1 MRRRVAAVAGG
12 PDATSTGTSA
22 GGWRAR
28 AMDAEPSR
36 LRAHRSAPRPA
47 RRSSFG
53 FGFGFDSDPDDE
65 EAYRRRNRDVALD
78 DPAWGGRDRDRDW
91 ERHGGRGMDAYDAWE
106 RHGTASAGRF
116 RAEVDAFDAWDRR
129 RRDASPTPSLRPDSA
144 IDWETSEHLRDF
156 VRDDAGGGGRVSGG
170 RPATLDRF
178 FHQLEE
184 LRRQVVEG
192 ARRAGRTRGDDGN
205 GDGTGARDARD
216 GIHRRRGEY
225 RDEYGPRPRPR
236 ARLATPVSPRR
247 SRASVV
253 GDAAGGHADDTADER
268 DDDVL
273 RDDGVPRERRAT
285 RLDSTAAEDR
295 ATPTPDLAFDFFSRS
310 RDRERDGD
318 ATRER
323 DAESPRRDD
332 PPRPSSSAAGEV
344 AAVMARGAVHGAVST
359 PSHPRR
365 PATPEPVRG
374 FDTIASP
381 RDAWDDVEAEPD
393 PVGSAA
399 ASTAERSPA
408 GTELGRL
415 LSERPGFSEL
425 LAGVL
430 SSFRALPAETLRET
444 CVRVLVG
451 DGNGVFGGVYG
462 GNGAYGAYGVSGDG
476 DASEREPERERD
488 R

>member
-1 MRRRVAAVAGG
+1 
-12 PDATSTGTSA
+12 
-22 GGWRAR
+22 
-28 AMDAEPSR
+28 
-36 LRAHRSAPRPA
+36 
-47 RRSSFG
+47 
-53 FGFGFDSDPDDE
+53 
-65 EAYRRRNRDVALD
+65 
-78 DPAWGGRDRDRDW
+78 
-91 ERHGGRGMDAYDAWE
+91 MDAYDAWE

-156 VRDDAGGGGRVSGG
+156 VRDDAGAGAASFGG

-273 RDDGVPRERRAT
+273 RATTGFRARDV
-285 RLDSTAAEDR
+285 RLDSTR
-295 ATPTPDLAFDFFSRS
+295 PPRRIVRRPRLISRS
-310 RDRERDGD
+310 TFSAGRVTGRETGTRRGREMRNRRVATIRPDRR
-318 ATRER
+318 R
-323 DAESPRRDD
+323 PRR
-332 PPRPSSSAAGEV
+332 
-344 AAVMARGAVHGAVST
+344 AR
-359 PSHPRR
+359 
-365 PATPEPVRG
+365 
-374 FDTIASP
+374 
-381 RDAWDDVEAEPD
+381 W
-393 PVGSAA
+393 
-399 ASTAERSPA
+399 
-408 GTELGRL
+408 RL
-415 LSERPGFSEL
+415 
-425 LAGVL
+425 
-430 SSFRALPAETLRET
+430 
-444 CVRVLVG
+444 
-451 DGNGVFGGVYG
+451 
-462 GNGAYGAYGVSGDG
+462 
-476 DASEREPERERD
+476 
-488 R
+488 